1 MIQTKIFNVLF
12 SIIGF
17 TLAYFFRDLITVI
30 LFITGIG
37 FTIIPAAISSFHF
50 KILPKAALASFIS
63 GIVYIFVLIITGN
76 LIPELSIASI
86 IIATFFLIL
95 FQLILKNKK

>member
-1 MIQTKIFNVLF
+1 MIQTKIFIILF

-17 TLAYFFRDLITVI
+17 ILAYFFRDLITVI

-50 KILPKAALASFIS
+50 KISPQAALASFIS
-63 GIVYIFVLIITGN
+63 GIIYIFALILTGN

-86 IIATFFLIL
+86 IVAVFFLIL
-95 FQLILKNKK
+95 FQLIFKNKK